1 MMLIIIFR
9 RSGITRNAELYWPFK
24 GDITAEGALKRHS

>member
-9 RSGITRNAELYWPFK
+9 RSGITKNAEIYWPFK
-24 GDITAEGALKRHS
+24 GDSTSEGALKRQS